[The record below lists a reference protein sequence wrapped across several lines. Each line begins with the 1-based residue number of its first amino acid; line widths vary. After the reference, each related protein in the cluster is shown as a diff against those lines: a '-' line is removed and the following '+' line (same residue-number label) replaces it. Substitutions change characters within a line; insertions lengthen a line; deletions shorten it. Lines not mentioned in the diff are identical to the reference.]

1 MMLVVGNGRAQI
13 RAARSGRLLHTL
25 SGIGSLAASGAVS
38 PDGNLVAAADNQ
50 DRIGIWNTT
59 TGQHLVSFYRHH
71 PQTNVATDI
80 TLKFSPDSTLVLSA
94 DQSGV
99 TFVWQ
104 ARTGR
109 VLNEVHGP
117 GPPNATYDPY
127 NQGMYHQVMGGAIS
141 PNDQF
146 VVTTSGWDNN
156 AHVFRVGHPGEL
168 VTLQGHSDGIDDAAF
183 SPDSTLIATTAG
195 HSVCAGG
202 AGIGAECDNSTRV
215 WDIQQ
220 SSPLLTLR
228 NDGGT
233 RVAFS
238 PDGTSLVINTLS
250 VYDVRSPNGAG
261 PSADHFPYQT
271 LACEVC
277 GGFDRLVPLAIHA
290 EIRQL
295 TPEERARFITG

>member
-1 MMLVVGNGRAQI
+1 MP
-13 RAARSGRLLHTL
+13 AA
-25 SGIGSLAASGAVS
+25 GSLRRSS
-38 PDGNLVAAADNQ
+38 LWAD
-50 DRIGIWNTT
+50 
-59 TGQHLVSFYRHH
+59 RHR
-71 PQTNVATDI
+71 PQTGVATDI
-80 TLKFSPDSTLVLSA
+80 TIKFSPDSTLVLSA

-109 VLNEVHGP
+109 VLNKIRGP
-117 GPPNATYDPY
+117 GPPQRMY
-127 NQGMYHQVMGGAIS
+127 NQVMGGAIS
-141 PNDQF
+141 SDDRL

-156 AHVFRVGHPGEL
+156 AHVFRVGQPSEL
-168 VTLQGHSDGIDDAAF
+168 ITLQGHSDGIDDAAF
-183 SPDSTLIATTAG
+183 SPDGTLIATTAG
-195 HSVCAGG
+195 HSVCTG
-202 AGIGAECDNSTRV
+202 AAIGPACDNSTRV

-238 PDGTSLVINTLS
+238 SDGSSLVINTLS
-250 VYDVRSPNGAG
+250 VYNVSSPNGTG
-261 PSADHFPYQT
+261 PSQANFPYQT
-271 LACEVC
+271 LACVVC